1 MLRCDAAEGER
12 DCTACIR
19 LVGSSADACFA
30 APPLWSAVGLDA
42 TAAAASA
49 ISALGRALSQL
60 TAAALAL
67 AGEVEHP
74 VCTTI
79 DAQLL
84 CWVCQC
90 SLPDRAYTALYRAEA
105 STIHQMTYDCMSTSA
120 ADIGVWSGAHPGR
133 CMRCTARRQPAITM
147 HHMHHGNTSWET
159 NAAPCGRLWHIWRVQ
174 TDMGA
179 HKHLDVSLRRDNTVG
194 TATVNDA
201 VGLAPG
207 VQEQVNSR

>member
-1 MLRCDAAEGER
+1 MLRCDETRRDR
-12 DCTACIR
+12 DCKRTVCWAQ
-19 LVGSSADACFA
+19 SSADACFA

-60 TAAALAL
+60 TAAALAR

-79 DAQLL
+79 NAQPL

-105 STIHQMTYDCMSTSA
+105 STIHQMTYGCMSTSA

-147 HHMHHGNTSWET
+147 HHMHHRKTSWET
-159 NAAPCGRLWHIWRVQ
+159 NAAHCGRL
-174 TDMGA
+174 
-179 HKHLDVSLRRDNTVG
+179 
-194 TATVNDA
+194 
-201 VGLAPG
+201 
-207 VQEQVNSR
+207 